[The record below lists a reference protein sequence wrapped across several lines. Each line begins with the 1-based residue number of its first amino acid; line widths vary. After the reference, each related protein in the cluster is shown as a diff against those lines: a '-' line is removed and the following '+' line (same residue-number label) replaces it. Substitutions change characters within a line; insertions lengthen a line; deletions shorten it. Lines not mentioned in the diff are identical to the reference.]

1 MQQRATEVMHS
12 ETELLTPFRFFEGSN
27 VAEAR
32 ESMNHAA
39 DADPIG
45 ERMEAYND

>member
-1 MQQRATEVMHS
+1 M
-12 ETELLTPFRFFEGSN
+12 PFSYAN
-27 VAEAR
+27 AEPR

-45 ERMEAYND
+45 ERMEAYKD